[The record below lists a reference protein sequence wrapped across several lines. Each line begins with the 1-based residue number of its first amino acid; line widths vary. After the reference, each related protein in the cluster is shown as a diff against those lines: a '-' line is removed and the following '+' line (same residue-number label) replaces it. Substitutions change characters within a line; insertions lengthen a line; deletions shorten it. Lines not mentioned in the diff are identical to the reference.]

1 MAIKTGL
8 RTLLLA
14 QSSITTLCPA
24 QTISGKSY
32 DGIFVE
38 KVKQGFK
45 PPYIV
50 ISDTTHDP
58 MNTLDGITGMG
69 NSEIDV
75 ECVEYTEPEA
85 QALAAAV
92 ISYLRNY
99 TGAAGGS
106 DTIDAVQW
114 SNRQT
119 FTGQDEGDGRD
130 VWRFNVVLTFD
141 IQHS

>member
-24 QTISGKSY
+24 QTVSGKSY
-32 DGIFVE
+32 SAIFVE

-50 ISDTTHDP
+50 ISDTSHDP
-58 MNTLDGITGMG
+58 MNTLDGLTGMG
-69 NSEIDV
+69 NSEIDI
-75 ECVEYTEPEA
+75 ECVEFTEPEA
-85 QALAAAV
+85 QVLAKAV
-92 ISYLRNY
+92 SDYLRNY
-99 TGAAGGS
+99 TGAAGAS
-106 DTIDAVQW
+106 DTVDAVQW
-114 SNRQT
+114 TNRQT
-119 FTGQDEGDGRD
+119 FTGKDETDAAD

>member
-14 QSSITTLCPA
+14 QSSITTLAPA
-24 QTISGKSY
+24 QTVSGKSY
-32 DGIFVE
+32 NAIFVE

-50 ISDTTHDP
+50 ISDTSHDP
-58 MNTLDGITGMG
+58 MNTLDGLTGMG
-69 NSEIDV
+69 NSEIDI
-75 ECVEYTEPEA
+75 ECVEFTEPEA
-85 QALAAAV
+85 QALAKAV
-92 ISYLRNY
+92 SDYLRNY
-99 TGAAGGS
+99 TGAAGGI
-106 DTIDAVQW
+106 DTIDSVEW
-114 SNRQT
+114 TNRQT
-119 FTGQDEGDGRD
+119 FTGKDETDAAD